1 LATGAE
7 EEDAGEF
14 FFALDLLD
22 LADVGDDFDLAEAG
36 LEVFARGA
44 DAAGAGKGATWG
56 NPADGTTPACG
67 EDCKSAEDKSAERL
81 GRAEFGTTGGAAI
94 VAPLGKAVNGATC
107 AGDADGFGVASKR
120 LRVFKFKSTN
130 SSDARSGPFTT
141 GASFFATGAAIGL

>member
-1 LATGAE
+1 MATGAE

-81 GRAEFGTTGGAAI
+81 GRAEFGTTDGAAV